1 MRCKHDV
8 HDISDCFICTPTQPP
23 EWTQA
28 RDAAADSYIK
38 SITQGYYI
46 AGHYIHDSSTDE
58 MKERA
63 KNLFNAGWSA
73 GRTFELERA
82 KDLANALEGLM
93 KLIDDGVLVRNT
105 DDDHDIMKFME
116 QGVRLTTHL
125 QACQTALAAYG
136 G

>member
-1 MRCKHDV
+1 M
-8 HDISDCFICTPTQPP
+8 TQPP
-23 EWTQA
+23 SWTAA
-28 RDAAADSYIK
+28 RDAAAEKWNSYWYDDSIK
-38 SITQGYYI
+38 NKG
-46 AGHYIHDSSTDE
+46 AGTSAY
-58 MKERA
+58 RG
-63 KNLFNAGWSA
+63 FQAGWNA

-136 G
+136 GQREHE